1 MMIRI
6 SESSEG
12 LANYL
17 RTGIKKGEPLT
28 RLERDIPI
36 PLLGSL
42 DAFEEY
48 ENFAKNKVD
57 YAGGNNR
64 HITISF
70 SPRDIEKLNA
80 MSEEE
85 RIKFQQQLVQDVLN
99 FYLPGYEPEDYVAYA
114 ETHRPLTK
122 TESKRKYFIEEEEK
136 NWEVRH
142 PGQHMAISA
151 VKEKYEHIHLATGLY
166 SPTLDKQIRFR
177 QSNLFVDEMFQRY
190 MNEKYG
196 MDNPQN
202 FLQIKKERLERKDL
216 AQLFGS
222 VQTEDDIQRICREY
236 GFEPRL
242 VKTKKNRYYSIEY
255 QGQTH
260 NLRGRDFEAC
270 EAVVN
275 PRAKPK
281 KDKNMSFEELEAWIK
296 EQIET
301 KKADNIK
308 RKGKKMIDDKPLI
321 QNPAEAMDNLPAIE
335 PMAKPLTIK
344 ETKTED
350 RSVIKEMAKKP
361 ETPNIYDQIKS
372 LNALDVLN
380 LAIAKNWVSP
390 RYAYEVDIITN
401 KLIAKDLKKP
411 DTKPFNISIS
421 DFLSKPNHCHL
432 NFEQKQQIVV
442 DLEAK
447 MSNDLANKKL
457 PVPLYLSTQEATL
470 FEPTNDHVDLVG
482 GFSQAYLENYGEVM
496 DIVKNKVYS
505 SAIYYP
511 RTEEEIKEAKA
522 QKEARNQKVP
532 KYLDNPESK
541 EIMMNYGYRDSKHV
555 KKFSNVMCFDIDNSI
570 ADQLANGRAFTLD
583 QAYERLDNSRYAG
596 IIATTKSHQKPKVE
610 SILAKDKDLYIDQF
624 KDSPLDKSN
633 FLAQYPNT
641 DPNKLSDDPD
651 RLFCINQTDKM
662 RFIVFGKEPFTI
674 SKKFDENKK
683 QLEFEKACYNEL
695 REAVAKK
702 FFINQFVDKATKD
715 TARVYHKSGE
725 DAVVKVFENERL
737 IDFKKMLEPIELR
750 VEQEMRDRQEE
761 KENKKEREY
770 QKTFQT
776 TFQTSNLTSGQT
788 LYKAYPLE
796 IDFEKVARKVHAPDV
811 LNVYGISHQLRPD
824 KGQEVY
830 ETADNRLLSVIKSN
844 DDGRDII
851 TDFKSATKK
860 SFDVNKLILDYSPY
874 GNNLIATFKDLGER
888 LSNNTLAF
896 IQKNISATKAYIS
909 DFLSSED
916 KQTKQEFEEG
926 FSQMF
931 GEHYKTS
938 LSQSAINYGKSQGKT
953 VVQFKF
959 KDDLNLDD
967 ETCDKLKELSKNG
980 VLDLQPTFGSHSSK
994 TQEEEKKDKEKEE
1007 ELEVKDESNEMANN
1021 NPTPEE
1027 PTFVIDLESEMLKA
1041 QEKEIEDREEEL
1053 RRREEVEM
1061 SSPTLKGPANY

>member
-1 MMIRI
+1 MIRI
-6 SESSEG
+6 SGSSEG

-42 DAFEEY
+42 DAFEAY

-85 RIKFQQQLVQDVLN
+85 RIKFQQQLVQDILD

-114 ETHRPLTK
+114 EKHRPLTK
-122 TESKRKYFIEEEEK
+122 AESKRKYFIEEEEK

-190 MNEKYG
+190 MNEKYD

-222 VQTEDDIQRICREY
+222 VRTEDDILRIFKEY
-236 GFEPRL
+236 DFKPRL
-242 VKTKKNRYYSIEY
+242 VETKKNRYYSIEY
-255 QGQTH
+255 NKQTY
-260 NLRGRDFEAC
+260 NLRGKDFEAC
-270 EAVVN
+270 EAATN
-275 PRAKPK
+275 PRVKPK

-296 EQIET
+296 EQTEI

-308 RKGKKMIDDKPLI
+308 RKGMSKKMATNESKIE
-321 QNPAEAMDNLPAIE
+321 NPAEAMDAIPEIE
-335 PMAKPLTIK
+335 PMATPLTI
-344 ETKTED
+344 EAKTED
-350 RSVIKEMAKKP
+350 RSVVKEMAKKP

-380 LAIAKNWVSP
+380 LAIAKNWANP

-421 DFLSKPNHCHL
+421 DFLGKPNHCHL
-432 NFEQKQQIVV
+432 NLEQKQQIVA
-442 DLEAK
+442 DLGKK
-447 MSNDLANKKL
+447 MANDLAEKKL
-457 PVPLYLSTQEATL
+457 PTPLYLSTQEATL
-470 FEPTNDHVDLVG
+470 YEPTKDHVDLVG
-482 GFSQAYLENYGEVM
+482 GFSQRYVETYGEVS
-496 DIVKNKVYS
+496 DIVKKEVYS

-511 RTEEEIKEAKA
+511 RVEAEIDDTIADKVAK
-522 QKEARNQKVP
+522 NQPVP
-532 KYLDNPESK
+532 KYLQNPESRS
-541 EIMMNYGYRDSKHV
+541 IMTSYGYRDAKHV
-555 KKFSNVMCFDIDNSI
+555 KKFSNVMCFDIDNSL
-570 ADQLANGRAFTLD
+570 AEQLDNGCAFTLAN
-583 QAYERLDNSRYAG
+583 AYDTLSRSGYSG

-610 SILAKDKDLYIDQF
+610 SILDKDKNAYIAHFGDVF
-624 KDSPLDKSN
+624 YTKDELLARHQDINPL
-633 FLAQYPNT
+633 
-641 DPNKLSDDPD
+641 KLSDDPD
-651 RLFCINQTDKM
+651 RLFTINQTDKM

-674 SKKFDENKK
+674 SKKFNEHKK

-695 REAVAKK
+695 REKVAKR
-702 FFINQFVDKATKD
+702 FFIDKFVDKATKD

-725 DAVVKVFENERL
+725 DAIIKPFVSDRVL
-737 IDFKKMLEPIELR
+737 DFKKMLEPIELR
-750 VEQEMRDRQEE
+750 VEQKIRQRQEDKEE
-761 KENKKEREY
+761 KLKNEYDKKLQIPNFTLG
-770 QKTFQT
+770 QK
-776 TFQTSNLTSGQT
+776 
-788 LYKAYPLE
+788 AHALE
-796 IDFEKVARKVHAPDV
+796 IDFNKVTSEIHVPDV
-811 LNVYGISHQLRPD
+811 LGAYGISYEVRPD

-830 ETADNRLLSVIKSN
+830 QTHDRLLSVTKGT
-844 DDGRDII
+844 DRDMIV
-851 TDFKSATKK
+851 DFKSATQEA
-860 SFDVNKLILDYSPY
+860 FDVRQLILEYSPY
-874 GNNLIATFKDLGER
+874 QGNLVETFKDFGQR
-888 LSNNTLAF
+888 LYGKPFEFL
-896 IQKNISATKAYIS
+896 QKNISAAKAYIS
-909 DFLSSED
+909 NFLSSTNKLTKEAFED
-916 KQTKQEFEEG
+916 G

-931 GEHYKTS
+931 GGYYKTK
-938 LSQSAINYGKSQGKT
+938 LAQSAINYGKSEGK
-953 VVQFKF
+953 VVTQFKF
-959 KDDLNLDD
+959 KEDLNLDD
-967 ETCDKLKELSKNG
+967 QTCDQLKELSKNG

-994 TQEEEKKDKEKEE
+994 PQEEEKKDKEKE
-1007 ELEVKDESNEMANN
+1007 
-1021 NPTPEE
+1021 
-1027 PTFVIDLESEMLKA
+1027 
-1041 QEKEIEDREEEL
+1041 KEAE
-1053 RRREEVEM
+1053 EEVETKSNEISNPEPNPFLINLEEEM
-1061 SSPTLKGPANY
+1061 ERVRQEQEEQLHFQEEIELKGPADH

>member
-6 SESSEG
+6 SGSSEG

-42 DAFEEY
+42 DVFEAY
-48 ENFAKNKVD
+48 ENFAKDKVD

-202 FLQIKKERLERKDL
+202 FLQIKKERLDRKDL
-216 AQLFGS
+216 SQLFANVKS
-222 VQTEDDIQRICREY
+222 EDDILRICKEY
-236 GFEPRL
+236 GFKPRL
-242 VKTKKNRYYSIEY
+242 VETKRNRYYSIEY
-255 QGQTH
+255 KKQTH
-260 NLRGRDFEAC
+260 NLRGQNFEAC
-270 EAVVN
+270 EAVTN
-275 PRAKPK
+275 PNMKPK
-281 KDKNMSFEELEAWIK
+281 KDKNMSFKELESWINQ
-296 EQIET
+296 QIEI
-301 KKADNIK
+301 KKADNLK
-308 RKGKKMIDDKPLI
+308 RKGKKMISDEPLGTNLAEVVDDLPEIVPMPEPLSI
-321 QNPAEAMDNLPAIE
+321 P
-335 PMAKPLTIK
+335 
-344 ETKTED
+344 ETKDED
-350 RSVIKEMAKKP
+350 RSLIKEMAKKP

-380 LAIAKNWVSP
+380 LAIAKNWANP

-411 DTKPFNISIS
+411 DAKSFNISIS
-421 DFLSKPNHCHL
+421 DFLGKPNHCHL
-432 NFEQKQQIVV
+432 NLEQKQQIVA
-442 DLEAK
+442 DLGEK
-447 MSNDLANKKL
+447 MANDLAEKKL
-457 PVPLYLSTQEATL
+457 HTPLYLSVQEATL
-470 FEPTNDHVDLVG
+470 YEPTKDHVDLVG
-482 GFSQAYLENYGEVM
+482 GFSQRYVETYGEISN
-496 DIVKNKVYS
+496 IVKKEVYS

-511 RTEEEIKEAKA
+511 RVEAEIDDTIADKVAK
-522 QKEARNQKVP
+522 NQSVP
-532 KYLDNPESK
+532 KYLQNPESRAV
-541 EIMMNYGYRDSKHV
+541 MTSYGYRDAKHV

-725 DAVVKVFENERL
+725 DAIIKPFVSDRVL
-737 IDFKKMLEPIELR
+737 DFKKMLEPIELR
-750 VEQEMRDRQEE
+750 VEQEIRQRQEDKEE
-761 KENKKEREY
+761 KLKNEYDKKLQIPNFTLG
-770 QKTFQT
+770 QK
-776 TFQTSNLTSGQT
+776 
-788 LYKAYPLE
+788 AHALE
-796 IDFEKVARKVHAPDV
+796 IDFNKVTSEIHVPDV
-811 LNVYGISHQLRPD
+811 LGAYGISYEVRPD

-830 ETADNRLLSVIKSN
+830 QTHDRLLSVTKGT
-844 DDGRDII
+844 DRDMIV
-851 TDFKSATKK
+851 DFKSATQEA
-860 SFDVNKLILDYSPY
+860 FDVRQLILEYSPY
-874 GNNLIATFKDLGER
+874 QGNLVETFKDFGQR
-888 LSNNTLAF
+888 LYGKPFEFL
-896 IQKNISATKAYIS
+896 QKNISAAKAYIS
-909 DFLSSED
+909 NFLSSTNKLTKEAFED
-916 KQTKQEFEEG
+916 G

-931 GEHYKTS
+931 GGYYKTK
-938 LSQSAINYGKSQGKT
+938 LAQSAINYGKSEGKV

-959 KDDLNLDD
+959 KEDLNLDD
-967 ETCDKLKELSKNG
+967 QTCDQLKELSKNG